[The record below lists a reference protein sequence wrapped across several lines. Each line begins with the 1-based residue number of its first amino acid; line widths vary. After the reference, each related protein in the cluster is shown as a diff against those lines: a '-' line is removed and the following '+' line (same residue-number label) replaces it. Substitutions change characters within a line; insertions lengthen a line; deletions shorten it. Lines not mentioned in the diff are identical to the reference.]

1 MDISY
6 NNVVDMD
13 ASRDNINNINNNNNN
28 TNYNQESFTYKIN
41 YYTSRLT
48 ATHRFIEITK
58 CCGYSEIH
66 PILKDASLTDLYSEV
81 RRIFQC
87 HTKCELF
94 IKVADPEFA
103 NMGCSCE
110 HNFVLRRIDPVDAK
124 NTFIQLMGAQRVQ
137 PIYSLPD
144 PVVYRI
150 YLDDGHRHDDHK
162 CMFD

>member
-1 MDISY
+1 M
-6 NNVVDMD
+6 
-13 ASRDNINNINNNNNN
+13 
-28 TNYNQESFTYKIN
+28 
-41 YYTSRLT
+41 
-48 ATHRFIEITK
+48 
-58 CCGYSEIH
+58 
-66 PILKDASLTDLYSEV
+66 
-81 RRIFQC
+81 
-87 HTKCELF
+87 
-94 IKVADPEFA
+94 ADPDFA

-110 HNFVLRRIDPVDAK
+110 HNFVLRHIDPVDAK